1 MKVEKYVVQK
11 MWGEDLIGKPGEFD
25 TIEELLE
32 ELQEEQESVMDESNE
47 GCIFEY
53 KVTMVNNVEE
63 SDTT

>member
-1 MKVEKYVVQK
+1 